1 MENETFWTLAT
12 DLAHWEFELFL
23 IILFDFVI
31 GILLWPRLKKIF
43 KHHKNDDDKILQ
55 LERKIEDLYKKLG

>member
-1 MENETFWTLAT
+1 MEHETFWTLAT

-23 IILFDFVI
+23 IILFDVVI

-43 KHHKNDDDKILQ
+43 KHHESDDDKILI
-55 LERKIEDLYKKLG
+55 LERRIDDIYKNLK